1 LYKIWPEKFVTLLM
15 RNRLVNKALPFNFE
29 LSGQDIIVQ
38 NFKISDT
45 KKIEKFQKARKTF
58 LSNCHGSL
66 IE

>member
-1 LYKIWPEKFVTLLM
+1 M